1 MLKIGLTGG
10 IGSGKSEVSKF
21 FQAWGAYIFD
31 ADKEAK
37 HIINTDE
44 SAQKEIIKE
53 FGSDVIDADQNID
66 KQKLARVAFQDEF
79 HQLALN
85 SIIHPHVFK
94 KIDSTFEKIQQQNKH
109 NCFVVDAA
117 LIYESGADTHM
128 DYVIVITSLL
138 RYRTERVMSR
148 NNMTRDDFLKR
159 VSLQWP
165 DEDKEHMADY
175 IIQNN
180 SDLNNLEIES
190 KKYLIQSFR
199 FIWACLL
206 NFLAYQIFL

>member
-21 FQAWGAYIFD
+21 FHKWGSFIFD

-37 HIINTDE
+37 NIIDKNET
-44 SAQKEIIKE
+44 AQQEIIKE
-53 FGSDVIDADQNID
+53 FGSDVINIDNKID

-79 HQLALN
+79 HQLNLN
-85 SIIHPHVFK
+85 SIIHPYVFK
-94 KIDSTFEKIQQQNKH
+94 KIDETFDKIKLDNKH
-109 NCFVVDAA
+109 KIFVVDAA

-128 DYVIVITSLL
+128 DYVIVVTSLL

-148 NNMTRDDFLKR
+148 QNITRDDFMKR
-159 VSLQWP
+159 VALQWS
-165 DEDKEHMADY
+165 DEDKEHLADF

-180 SDLNNLEIES
+180 SDLKSLEKES
-190 KKYLIQSFR
+190 K
-199 FIWACLL
+199 
-206 NFLAYQIFL
+206 NIFESLF